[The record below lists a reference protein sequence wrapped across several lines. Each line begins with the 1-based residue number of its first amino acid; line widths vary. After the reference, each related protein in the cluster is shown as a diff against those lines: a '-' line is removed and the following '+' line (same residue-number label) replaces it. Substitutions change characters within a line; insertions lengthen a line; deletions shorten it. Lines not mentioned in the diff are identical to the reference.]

1 MIVLHS
7 KEDGIGNSKEEL
19 SRLQRKADT
28 MINQLSEAAKYLR
41 EGYAGNPFHVIQIP
55 SREGPAQTAE
65 FRIGAPGRMLSCEP
79 SRGSNLV
86 GRLRPC

>member
-7 KEDGIGNSKEEL
+7 KEDEIRKSKEEL

-41 EGYAGNPFHVIQIP
+41 EGYSGNPFHVIQIP
-55 SREGPAQTAE
+55 SCEEVSDLAKQIHRAKTRISELETAGSST
-65 FRIGAPGRMLSCEP
+65 RTI
-79 SRGSNLV
+79 SR
-86 GRLRPC
+86 